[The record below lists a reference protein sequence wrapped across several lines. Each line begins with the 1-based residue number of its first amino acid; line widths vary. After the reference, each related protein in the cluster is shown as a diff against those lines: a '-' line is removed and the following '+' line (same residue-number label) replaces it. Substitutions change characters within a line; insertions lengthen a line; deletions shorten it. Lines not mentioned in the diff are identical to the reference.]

1 MYGRI
6 VQLPLFT
13 GISGTDLLELQDR
26 FPFSIEPIDAG
37 TKLLVAGERT
47 KGLLWIVS
55 GTVRRNL
62 PWMEES
68 LEGPLLIEPER
79 LFGLDNTT
87 AAGWKAETALEI
99 LYISKENVVR
109 HLLRNA
115 IVRLNFMTLLSS
127 ALQRKS
133 APLEVPRT
141 VEEKLWSFVS
151 SARLKPDSQVTLHMK
166 MTELAERLDVS
177 RLVLSRTLNRLALE
191 GKIELKR
198 ETIIING

>member
-1 MYGRI
+1 M
-6 VQLPLFT
+6 
-13 GISGTDLLELQDR
+13 
-26 FPFSIEPIDAG
+26 
-37 TKLLVAGERT
+37 
-47 KGLLWIVS
+47 
-55 GTVRRNL
+55 
-62 PWMEES
+62 
-68 LEGPLLIEPER
+68 
-79 LFGLDNTT
+79 
-87 AAGWKAETALEI
+87 
-99 LYISKENVVR
+99 R

-141 VEEKLWSFVS
+141 VEEKLWSFVR

-177 RLVLSRTLNRLALE
+177 RLVLSRTLNRLAGE

>member
-1 MYGRI
+1 M
-6 VQLPLFT
+6 
-13 GISGTDLLELQDR
+13 
-26 FPFSIEPIDAG
+26 
-37 TKLLVAGERT
+37 
-47 KGLLWIVS
+47 
-55 GTVRRNL
+55 
-62 PWMEES
+62 
-68 LEGPLLIEPER
+68 
-79 LFGLDNTT
+79 
-87 AAGWKAETALEI
+87 
-99 LYISKENVVR
+99 R

-141 VEEKLWSFVS
+141 VEEKLGSFVR

>member
-26 FPFSIEPIDAG
+26 FPFCIEPIDAG

-55 GTVRRNL
+55 GKVRRST
-62 PWMEES
+62 PWMEER
-68 LEGPLLIEPER
+68 LEAPLLIEPER

-87 AAGWKAETALEI
+87 KADWKAETALEI

-141 VEEKLWSFVS
+141 VEEKLWSFVRS
-151 SARLKPDSQVTLHMK
+151 VRLKPDSQVTLHMK
-166 MTELAERLDVS
+166 MTELAKRLDVS
-177 RLVLSRTLNRLALE
+177 RLVLSRTLNTLARE

>member
-68 LEGPLLIEPER
+68 LKGPLLIEPER

-87 AAGWKAETALEI
+87 EADWKAETALEI

-141 VEEKLWSFVS
+141 VEEKLRSFVR

-166 MTELAERLDVS
+166 MTALAERLDVS

>member
-13 GISGTDLLELQDR
+13 GISSTDLLELQDR

-37 TKLLVAGERT
+37 TKLLNAGERT
-47 KGLLWIVS
+47 RGVLWIVS
-55 GTVRRNL
+55 GTVRRSTS
-62 PWMEES
+62 WMEER

-87 AAGWKAETALEI
+87 EANWKAETALEI
-99 LYISKENVVR
+99 LYISKENIVR

-115 IVRLNFMTLLSS
+115 IVRLNYMTLLSS

-141 VEEKLWSFVS
+141 VEEKLWSFVR